1 MTSLMR
7 LIPLLVD
14 SKLNEDDQTWGLLTF
29 FIQILEKLCVLSFNH
44 KQLNVLTSQIEK
56 CFKKIFK
63 MQMGLLF
70 N

>member
-29 FIQILEKLCVLSFNH
+29 FIQILEKLCVLPFNH

-56 CFKKIFK
+56 FFKNFFKI
-63 MQMGLLF
+63 QMGLLF